1 MHHVGVN
8 ERKKREFD
16 LKMVKLAPDIW
27 WGTWGESRRNEKNH
41 ALTVVL
47 FFLPEMP
54 KRAEALLNWLDN
66 RDGAFDAG
74 SL

>member
-1 MHHVGVN
+1 MHHVGGN
-8 ERKKREFD
+8 KRKTREFD

-27 WGTWGESRRNEKNH
+27 WGTRGESRRNENNH

-47 FFLPEMP
+47 FLPEMP
-54 KRAEALLNWLDN
+54 KRAEALFNWLDN